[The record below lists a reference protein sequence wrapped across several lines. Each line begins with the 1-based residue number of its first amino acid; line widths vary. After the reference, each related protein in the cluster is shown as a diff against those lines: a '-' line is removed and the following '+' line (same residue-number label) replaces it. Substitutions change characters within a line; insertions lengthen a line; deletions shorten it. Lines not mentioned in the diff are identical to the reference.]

1 MDNTVNF
8 KVQMEGKF
16 LRQELVTYSE
26 TATGIRIEKTV
37 RTYWNDDPSVPIKE
51 KVYTETRE
59 TTPLIGTNFV
69 RD

>member
-8 KVQMEGKF
+8 KVQMEGKV

-37 RTYWNDDPSVPIKE
+37 RTYWNDNPSIPINE

-59 TTPLIGTNFV
+59 TTPLTGTKLGS
-69 RD
+69 D